1 MQSVD
6 LKKRRRAVKI
16 ANAINSIEGVPVSK
30 PVSKE
35 VKLIQARFAKGELT
49 SEQMKAEV
57 ISFCNSI

>member
-6 LKKRRRAVKI
+6 LKNRRRVVKI
-16 ANAINSIEGVPVSK
+16 ANAVNGIEGV

>member
-16 ANAINSIEGVPVSK
+16 ANAVNIIDGV

-49 SEQMKAEV
+49 SEQMKTEV
-57 ISFCNSI
+57 ISFCKRLSYE

>member
-16 ANAINSIEGVPVSK
+16 ANAVNSIEGV

-49 SEQMKAEV
+49 SEQMKTEV
-57 ISFCNSI
+57 ISFCKRWSYE

>member
-1 MQSVD
+1 MQSID

-16 ANAINSIEGVPVSK
+16 ANAVNSIEDV

>member
-16 ANAINSIEGVPVSK
+16 ANDVNSIDGV

-49 SEQMKAEV
+49 SEQMKTEV
-57 ISFCNSI
+57 ISFCKRLSYE

>member
-16 ANAINSIEGVPVSK
+16 ANAVNSIEGV

-35 VKLIQARFAKGELT
+35 VKLIQARFANGELT
-49 SEQMKAEV
+49 SEQMKTEV

>member
-16 ANAINSIEGVPVSK
+16 ANAVNSTEGV

>member
-16 ANAINSIEGVPVSK
+16 ANVVNSIDGV

-49 SEQMKAEV
+49 SEQMKTEV
-57 ISFCNSI
+57 ISFCKRLSYE

>member
-16 ANAINSIEGVPVSK
+16 ANVVNSIEGV

-49 SEQMKAEV
+49 SEQMKTEV
-57 ISFCNSI
+57 ISFCNFL

>member
-6 LKKRRRAVKI
+6 LKKHRRAVKI
-16 ANAINSIEGVPVSK
+16 ANAVNSIEGV

>member
-6 LKKRRRAVKI
+6 LKKLRRAVKI
-16 ANAINSIEGVPVSK
+16 ANAVNSIEGV

-49 SEQMKAEV
+49 SEQMKTEV
-57 ISFCNSI
+57 ISFCKRLSYE

>member
-16 ANAINSIEGVPVSK
+16 ANVVNSIEGV

-57 ISFCNSI
+57 ISFCKRLSYE

>member
-16 ANAINSIEGVPVSK
+16 ANAVNSSDGV

>member
-16 ANAINSIEGVPVSK
+16 ANAVNSIERV

>member
-16 ANAINSIEGVPVSK
+16 ANTVNSIEGV

-49 SEQMKAEV
+49 SEQMKTELLV
-57 ISFCNSI
+57 KYKTSIVQ

>member
-16 ANAINSIEGVPVSK
+16 ANVVNSIEGV

-49 SEQMKAEV
+49 SEQMKTEV
-57 ISFCNSI
+57 ISFCKRLSYE

>member
-6 LKKRRRAVKI
+6 LKKRKRAVEI
-16 ANAINSIEGVPVSK
+16 ANAVNSIEGI

>member
-6 LKKRRRAVKI
+6 LKKHRRAVKI
-16 ANAINSIEGVPVSK
+16 ANAVNSIEGV

-49 SEQMKAEV
+49 SEQMKTEV
-57 ISFCNSI
+57 ISFCKRLSYE

>member
-16 ANAINSIEGVPVSK
+16 ANAVNSIEDV

-49 SEQMKAEV
+49 SEQMKTEV
-57 ISFCNSI
+57 ISFCKRLSYE